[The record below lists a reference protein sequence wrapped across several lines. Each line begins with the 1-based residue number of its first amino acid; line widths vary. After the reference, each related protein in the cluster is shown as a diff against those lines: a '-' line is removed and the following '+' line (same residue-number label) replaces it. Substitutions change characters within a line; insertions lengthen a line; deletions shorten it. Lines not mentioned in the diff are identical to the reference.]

1 MMIVPY
7 YCFIVLLFAALVAS
21 LKAASKN
28 PLAVASSRAS
38 NQLVFQQQSFKSIL
52 IRGGGPLYSF
62 PLPLDL
68 DVLSAGLSS
77 RPIIS
82 DILLTTVILSET
94 VLWLKIWT
102 TLAKKNILPSTI
114 TRKIIHSGSAPLFIL
129 HWPLYSA
136 APSAKLL
143 AATIPLLQIIRSHH
157 GIIK

>member
-1 MMIVPY
+1 MIVLQY
-7 YCFIVLLFAALVAS
+7 YCFIVLLFAALVVA

-28 PLAVASSRAS
+28 PLSVVSARAS
-38 NQLVFQQQSFKSIL
+38 NQLFQQQSFKSIL

-62 PLPLDL
+62 PLPVDL
-68 DVLSAGLSS
+68 EFLSAGLSS

-82 DILLTTVILSET
+82 DTLLTTVILSET
-94 VLWLKIWT
+94 VFWLKIWT
-102 TLAKKNILPSTI
+102 TLAKRNILPSTI

-143 AATIPLLQIIRSHH
+143 AATI
-157 GIIK
+157 